1 MTRERII
8 KMIDQLLEAQI
19 KGQIQI
25 DFCGD
30 GQKAKLRFT
39 NISMEDMDKLERVKR
54 GAVGA

>member
-1 MTRERII
+1 MTRDDIIRII
-8 KMIDQLLEAQI
+8 DRLLKAGI

-39 NISMEDMDKLERVKR
+39 NISLEDMEKLERVKQEH
-54 GAVGA
+54 

>member
-1 MTRERII
+1 VTRECIVSL
-8 KMIDQLLEAQI
+8 IDQLLTAQV

-39 NISMEDMDKLERVKR
+39 NISMEDMEKLEKVKR
-54 GAVGA
+54 SLKA